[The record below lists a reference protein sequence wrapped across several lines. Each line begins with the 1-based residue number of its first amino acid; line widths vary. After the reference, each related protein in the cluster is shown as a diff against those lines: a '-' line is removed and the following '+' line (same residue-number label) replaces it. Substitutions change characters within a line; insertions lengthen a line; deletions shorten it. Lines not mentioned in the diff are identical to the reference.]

1 MYERVF
7 LVLMSFSRL
16 KMKRQS
22 KPFINIQ
29 PDQVAEL
36 GMVSMDGY

>member
-7 LVLMSFSRL
+7 LVLMGFSRR
-16 KMKRQS
+16 KMYRQS

-29 PDQVAEL
+29 PGQVAEL